1 MVAILTCWIRYV
13 RHIALLTVYLDP
25 QQQQLV
31 VRCLNREAIFIE
43 KEKFRNIDN
52 VFLHPCYCRVFLSG
66 TLWNNMARRKDAGVS
81 GNALRMI

>member
-31 VRCLNREAIFIE
+31 VRCLGREAIFIE
-43 KEKFRNIDN
+43 KEKFRKIDN
-52 VFLHPCYCRVFLSG
+52 VFFIPATVESFLAAHYG
-66 TLWNNMARRKDAGVS
+66 TIWHASKMPE
-81 GNALRMI
+81 